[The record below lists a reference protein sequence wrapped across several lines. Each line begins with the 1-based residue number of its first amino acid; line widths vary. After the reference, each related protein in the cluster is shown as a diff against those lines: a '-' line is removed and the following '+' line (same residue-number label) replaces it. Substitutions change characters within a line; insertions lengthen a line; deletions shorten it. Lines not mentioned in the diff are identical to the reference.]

1 MSIFKRLGDMTRAS
15 LNEALDRVEDPVI
28 MLNQYLRDME
38 QEIFDAE
45 RTVAKQMASERM
57 TKQRA
62 DQAAELAASREQAAE
77 QALRDG
83 NEELARQ
90 LLEEKL
96 GAEKQA
102 ADFGQRA
109 SELQS
114 HTEQLQGDLE
124 RMRDEFVALKSKRQE
139 LASRAEAAKATK
151 QLSQVSSQPVIQAGG
166 ASRGFSRMEE
176 KIMQL
181 EAEAAVSRSTGYS
194 STYSG
199 TTQTYVDPSTQLKV
213 DEQLEALKRKVNN

>member
-15 LNEALDRVEDPVI
+15 MNEALDRVEDPVI

-38 QEIFDAE
+38 NEIFEAE

-62 DQAAELAASREQAAE
+62 EQAAELAVSREQAAE

-83 NEELARQ
+83 NEEQARQ

-96 GAEKQA
+96 AAEKNA
-102 ADFGQRA
+102 TDFGQRA
-109 SELQS
+109 TELQS

-124 RMRDEFVALKSKRQE
+124 RMREEFVALKSKRQE
-139 LASRAEAAKATK
+139 LASRAEVAKATK
-151 QLSQVSSQPVIQAGG
+151 QLSQVTSQPVIQAGG
-166 ASRGFSRMEE
+166 ASRGFNRMEE

-181 EAEAAVSRSTGYS
+181 EAEAAVSRSTGYGS
-194 STYSG
+194 SYNSAAP
-199 TTQTYVDPSTQLKV
+199 TYVDPSTQVKV